1 MIGCPGCG
9 AYLRFD
15 IKSQM
20 LKCDFCDSSYSV
32 AQAESFRSASEVVV
46 EEQENPDSTAAEYLS
61 DEARQQAENGYKLY
75 AFSCPQCGGTI
86 YGDRQDLTGFCSY
99 CGSPVEL
106 AGRLTTVEKPE
117 CVIPFQK
124 TKEDCKT
131 IFSQFVKK
139 AFFLPKEYKDAEHID
154 SFRGIYMPYYV
165 YKVHQTGAF
174 RVDGTGK
181 VYRRGDYIYTEI
193 YESSG
198 EMDSTYEGFEHDSSS
213 TFSDD
218 ISESLGPF
226 WNQDRVPFKGG
237 YLAGFYA
244 DAADQT
250 PAQFERNARDSA
262 QYETMNQIAL
272 ETHRKNSSVSVSTK
286 NKMSNGTT
294 TVEAEKTMYPV
305 WFMSYK
311 NGDRVAYAAVN
322 GQTGKITAD
331 LPLDFRKFLLVAA
344 ILTVPLYFL
353 LEMIFTLMPTTM
365 LPIFSIMAAVAMGM
379 FWRQSH
385 NVMERDNADWVS
397 SKERKKKVGTGTF
410 VVGAI
415 IAIGVYVGIS
425 GVGLV
430 YPLGFAISAIS
441 ACVALVFMGLSAKC
455 YESLAVVGTKLV
467 GFTAATGTAVAAV
480 VGAAIMLISP
490 VHDYWY
496 YGGCL
501 AVLVCILWN
510 FLVIARNHN
519 MLATRKP
526 TQFNKKG
533 GDDRA

>member
-20 LKCDFCDSSYSV
+20 LKCDYCESSYSV
-32 AQAESFRSASEVVV
+32 AEADRFRSASEVVL
-46 EEQENPDSTAAEYLS
+46 EEGENQSSTTVEYLS
-61 DEARQQAENGYKLY
+61 DEEGRRAQNGYSLY

-86 YGDRQDLTGFCSY
+86 YGDCQDLTGFCSY

-106 AGRLTTVEKPE
+106 AGRLTELEKPE

-131 IFSQFVKK
+131 IFSRFVRK

-165 YKVHQTGAF
+165 YKVNQTGDF
-174 RVDGTGK
+174 RVNGK
-181 VYRRGDYIYTEI
+181 GKSYRRGDYIYTEI
-193 YESSG
+193 YEASG
-198 EMDSTYEGFEHDSSS
+198 EMDSSYEGFEHDSSS

-226 WNQDRVPFKGG
+226 RNQDRIPFQGG

-244 DAADQT
+244 DAADQK
-250 PAQFERNARDSA
+250 PGEFEKNARSEA
-262 QYETMNQIAL
+262 QHETMRQVAR
-272 ETHRKNSSVSVSTK
+272 EVRRQNSSVSIDTKKLGGGTITVS
-286 NKMSNGTT
+286 
-294 TVEAEKTMYPV
+294 AEKTMYPV
-305 WFMSYK
+305 WFMSYR

-331 LPLDFRKFLLVAA
+331 LPLDFRKFLLCAA
-344 ILTVPLYFL
+344 LLTVPLYFL
-353 LEMIFTLMPTTM
+353 LEAIFTFLPTTM
-365 LPIFSIMAAVAMGM
+365 VPIFSVMAAIAMGM
-379 FWRQSH
+379 FWHQG
-385 NVMERDNADWVS
+385 NDIMKRDDAKHVNA
-397 SKERKKKVGTGTF
+397 KKRKKKSGA
-410 VVGAI
+410 GAI
-415 IAIGVYVGIS
+415 VFTAVIAIGIYAAIS
-425 GVGLV
+425 GMGFRHPVGFGL
-430 YPLGFAISAIS
+430 SAVC
-441 ACVALVFMGLSAKC
+441 ACVSLVFMGMSGKC
-455 YESLAVVGTKLV
+455 YSNLAVVGTKMS
-467 GFTAATGTAVAAV
+467 GFTAAVATVIAVVAAT
-480 VGAAIMLISP
+480 AIILVSP

-496 YGGCL
+496 YGACL
-501 AVLVCILWN
+501 AVLVCILWI
-510 FLVIARNHN
+510 FLVIACNHN

-526 TQFNKKG
+526 VQFNKKG